1 MSTRR
6 RILRFAIVRDELRSP
21 VISNLVLFNISSRW
35 LLAMKY
41 YRKEY
46 YLVKCCKVPGSDSA
60 L

>member
-21 VISNLVLFNISSRW
+21 VISNLVLSSRW

-46 YLVKCCKVPGSDSA
+46 YLVKCCKVPGPDSA

>member
-21 VISNLVLFNISSRW
+21 VISNLVLSSRW